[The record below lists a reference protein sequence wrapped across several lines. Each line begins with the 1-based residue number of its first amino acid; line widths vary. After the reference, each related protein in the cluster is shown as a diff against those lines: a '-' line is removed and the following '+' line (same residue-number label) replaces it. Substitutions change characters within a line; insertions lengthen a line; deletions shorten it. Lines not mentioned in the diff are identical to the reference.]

1 MTKLNVHF
9 KYPLTRLKIPR
20 NLPQLFKQTPEF
32 PFGLQDTRTQINLHP
47 EITHVKMLVQASIG
61 LISLLQLSG
70 AAFALPAEQERLGTR
85 PPKDAQTVRAE

>member
-1 MTKLNVHF
+1 MARTSYSCKWKV
-9 KYPLTRLKIPR
+9 TVPR
-20 NLPQLFKQTPEF
+20 
-32 PFGLQDTRTQINLHP
+32 RTQINLHP

-85 PPKDAQTVRAE
+85 PPKDAQTVRAELKKAEIIPTGDHSRRW